1 MTAKLKIRLLTLTC
15 LGAAMAIG
23 LAGCKPGQKPDDTP
37 KPFKRTSDRIMGTDT
52 ELTAVAAGHQKTKA
66 LAALQKAEQ
75 ALRDVE
81 VKMSSWLEASE
92 LSQFNVAQAGQAAKL
107 SETTL
112 GLLRLS
118 KQIAEQTDGAFDVT
132 CRPIL
137 LTWAAAREAKQLPGD
152 KDIALAISKC
162 GWDKIRLQADSAI
175 KTVDG
180 ACVDLGGIAKGFGID
195 QAAESLE
202 KSGML
207 GAMVNVGGD
216 VRCFGQRPNGGKWR
230 IGVRSPFDGDP
241 TFGIIEISSGSVCTS
256 GNYERFF
263 TIGDKRYSHIVD
275 PRTGRPVDTAPSVTV
290 VAPTATIADAWATAL
305 SVLGE
310 AGLELINENSG
321 IEAMLVIGGPKD
333 YRLVMTP
340 GFDKLLDKQ
349 PVVSNGKSK

>member
-1 MTAKLKIRLLTLTC
+1 
-15 LGAAMAIG
+15 MAIG
-23 LAGCKPGQKPDDTP
+23 LAGCKPSPKPDDTP
-37 KPFKRTSDRIMGTDT
+37 RPFTKKPVAIMGTDT
-52 ELTAVAAGHQKTKA
+52 ELTAVAPGDKRKKA

-81 VKMSSWLEASE
+81 AKMSSWLEVSE
-92 LSQFNVAQAGQAAKL
+92 LSQFNSIPAGKAAKL

-137 LTWAAAREAKQLPGD
+137 QTWRAAREAKQPPGD
-152 KDIALAISKC
+152 NDIAMAISKC
-162 GWDKIRLQADSAI
+162 GWDKIRLNADSAI

-202 KSGML
+202 ESGML

-216 VRCFGQRPNGGKWR
+216 VRCFGQRPGGGKWR
-230 IGVRSPFDGDP
+230 IGVRNPFTGDA
-241 TFGIIEISSGSVCTS
+241 TFAIIELSAGSVCTS
-256 GNYERFF
+256 GNYERYF

-290 VAPTATIADAWATAL
+290 VAPTATISDAWATAL

-310 AGLELINENSG
+310 PGLELIDDNSG

-333 YRLVMTP
+333 YRLAMTP
-340 GFDKLLDKQ
+340 GFDELLAKRPAAGNDK
-349 PVVSNGKSK
+349 